1 MENYTHCPKC
11 DVQLIYKPSI
21 DICSN
26 CGWSTEDEPEQE
38 PDCDPNSHLD
48 NDYEREDDDD
58 LPF

>member
-21 DICSN
+21 DICPN
-26 CGWSTEDEPEQE
+26 CGWSTEEESEEEQYPDE
-38 PDCDPNSHLD
+38 DPN
-48 NDYEREDDDD
+48 EDHTGMLDDD